1 MNSTTVASASMVLY
15 NRGMDRLRK
24 RIQFKR
30 DVTWDQ
36 FGEAWST
43 RPTKDSDRRIDMLR
57 VFNVM
62 ILRLK

>member
-1 MNSTTVASASMVLY
+1 
-15 NRGMDRLRK
+15 MDRLRK